1 MYRGHRWQLAGQS
14 DLTFN
19 GNMPVHVPVNQSG
32 HQMALCRSRRY
43 EWQRAGQSDW
53 TLNGTMPVQ
62 EV

>member
-1 MYRGHRWQLAGQS
+1 MYRGHRWQRAGQS

-32 HQMALCRSRRY
+32 HQMATY